1 MRKAAMELKMT
12 FNEDAENYDRW
23 RPNYVPELF
32 GKIIRCS
39 GLDASKEALEIGI
52 GTGQATQP
60 ILQTGCHVTAI
71 EIGINLASYARNKFR
86 EYQNLEIKNI
96 AFEDFVSE
104 DNSFDLVYSAT
115 AFHWIPPEI
124 GYPKVF
130 RLLKSGGTLALF
142 WNHPFAARKNE
153 PLHVAIQKIY
163 AKYRPSSRK
172 PVEFGRRDC
181 QEKLDVIKEWGFNDV
196 TLDLYHQTRT
206 FDAESYVS
214 LLNTY
219 SDHRAMPKEQKAP
232 FESEIRET
240 ISRFGGKFTIYDTMD
255 LYLAKKP

>member
-52 GTGQATQP
+52 GTGQATQS

-71 EIGINLASYARNKFR
+71 EIGSNLASYTRNKFL
-86 EYQNLEIKNI
+86 EYQNLEIKKI

-104 DNSFDLVYSAT
+104 DNSFDLIYSAT

-153 PLHVAIQKIY
+153 PLHVAIQKVY

-172 PVEFGRRDC
+172 PVEFGRKDC

-240 ISRFGGKFTIYDTMD
+240 INRFGGRFTIYDTMD